1 MSKPNSKSDGQS
13 TGQAEIDLAVALGY
27 DLDGTAPPKILAKGK
42 GELARQIF
50 DLALANG
57 VRVRR
62 DADLVGL
69 LSALEVDQDIPVEA
83 FAAVAEILAYIYR
96 ANGRLP
102 NPQDQE
108 TKSS

>member
-1 MSKPNSKSDGQS
+1 MSNPNSKTDRQS
-13 TGQAEIDLAVALGY
+13 TDQAEIDLAVALGY
-27 DLDGTAPPKILAKGK
+27 DMEGTAPPRVLAKGK
-42 GELARQIF
+42 GAIARRIF

-62 DADLVGL
+62 DADLAEL

-102 NPQDQE
+102 NPPHQE
-108 TKSS
+108 TKSL